1 LTDLFREIVKGI
13 QLDPKAY
20 RLYTMRHSM
29 ATLAIARKVNVKAVS
44 ERLGHADISRT
55 LETYTHVLPSMQL
68 EAVETLGAIAYARPQ
83 ESEQPQIV
91 LDTTDEGAEIRPS

>member
-1 LTDLFREIVKGI
+1 
-13 QLDPKAY
+13 
-20 RLYTMRHSM
+20 MRHSM

-68 EAVETLGAIAYARPQ
+68 EAVEALGAIAYSQPKDVEETPTVIAEGRGGEELRPF
-83 ESEQPQIV
+83 
-91 LDTTDEGAEIRPS
+91 